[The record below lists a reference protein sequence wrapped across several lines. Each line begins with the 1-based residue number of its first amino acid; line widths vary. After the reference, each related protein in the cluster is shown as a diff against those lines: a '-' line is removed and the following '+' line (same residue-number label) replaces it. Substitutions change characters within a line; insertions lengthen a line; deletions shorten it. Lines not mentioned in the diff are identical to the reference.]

1 MIQILTVCAVGV
13 GSSLMLKMNA
23 DKVVKNHGFKA
34 KIENTNMT
42 GAMGYKP
49 DILITTADIYGQ
61 IKGIKAK
68 EVVILTNMVSKKEL
82 EEKLVPALEAVNE

>member
-23 DKVVKNHGFKA
+23 DKVVKGHGFKA

-42 GAMGYKP
+42 GALGYQP
-49 DILITTADIYGQ
+49 DILITTDDVYRQ
-61 IKGIKAK
+61 IKNIKAK

-82 EEKLVPALEAVNE
+82 EEKLVPALESVSK